1 MDFVQLVKYFSQF
14 STETPAQI
22 YIFKEKKQW
31 VLYGGVAVDTASA
44 KRSL

>member
-22 YIFKEKKQW
+22 QSSRKKKQW

>member
-22 YIFKEKKQW
+22 YIFKEKKAMGTVW
-31 VLYGGVAVDTASA
+31 GGG
-44 KRSL
+44 RGHGQC